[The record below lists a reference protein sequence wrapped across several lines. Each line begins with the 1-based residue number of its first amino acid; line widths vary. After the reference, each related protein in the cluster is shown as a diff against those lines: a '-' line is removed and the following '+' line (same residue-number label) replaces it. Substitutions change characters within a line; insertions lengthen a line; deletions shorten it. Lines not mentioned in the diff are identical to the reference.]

1 MKDILLDNGGD
12 IAINEDGD
20 IVLED
25 SVKQK
30 VMIRLNWLDGEWKWD
45 TEEGLPYLSELM
57 GVKNPDTDH
66 FESLVR
72 EKIFE
77 VTEITEV
84 DDVSLT
90 YDRKTRKAI
99 LNFKALTDT
108 ETIKEEVRIDGLRS
122 D

>member
-12 IAINEDGD
+12 IVINEDGD

>member
-1 MKDILLDNGGD
+1 MKDILLDNDGD
-12 IAINEDGD
+12 IVINEDGD

-90 YDRKTRKAI
+90 FDKKTRKA
-99 LNFKALTDT
+99 LLSFKALTDT

>member
-12 IAINEDGD
+12 IVINEDGD

-108 ETIKEEVRIDGLRS
+108 ETIKEEVRIDGLRG